1 MKTKSARSS
10 GSNQRTPNLN
20 HIPKIHLMKKILTLL
35 ILAGAAHLH
44 GAAETANLYE
54 TNPTKADEL
63 LAALKNDI
71 HRGRSTDGPESAN
84 DIDKIV
90 LWKSKTHQ

>member
-1 MKTKSARSS
+1 
-10 GSNQRTPNLN
+10 
-20 HIPKIHLMKKILTLL
+20 MKKILTLL

-63 LAALKNDI
+63 LAGLKNDI
-71 HRGRSTDGPESAN
+71 QRGRSTDGPESSN
-84 DIDKIV
+84 DTDKIV
-90 LWKSKTHQ
+90 LWKSDSRKNNPHQSH

>member
-1 MKTKSARSS
+1 
-10 GSNQRTPNLN
+10 
-20 HIPKIHLMKKILTLL
+20 MKKILTLL

-63 LAALKNDI
+63 LATLKNDI
-71 HRGRSTDGPESAN
+71 QRGRSTDGLEAPDATRGVERPDRRRLLEMFLRQAIWN
-84 DIDKIV
+84 C
-90 LWKSKTHQ
+90 